1 MAQHRGRRA
10 CSSWKDERAPQR
22 EGGRHDTKARPSERR
37 CQLPQTFENVHTV
50 PDSRAA
56 WSKPAL
62 PPRGGEVPWTVRP
75 RRRWRAAG
83 PRWETRQLSRLQS
96 GRTSSPHVCRTSV
109 SWGSAKRRAPRRA
122 SAAGLVGKRWP
133 SALEETPTGR
143 EQGTPWRSDAEG
155 TFRDSLN

>member
-10 CSSWKDERAPQR
+10 CSSWRDERAPQR

-96 GRTSSPHVCRTSV
+96 GRTSSPHVCRT
-109 SWGSAKRRAPRRA
+109 
-122 SAAGLVGKRWP
+122 L
-133 SALEETPTGR
+133 R
-143 EQGTPWRSDAEG
+143 ELGFSKAEG
-155 TFRDSLN
+155 TAQGVGSGAGGEEVALSVGGDTHGKGAGDSPEIRC